1 MNLSVAFVKNEN
13 QVLYRQFIEGT
24 ESSQIFDMDEL
35 KQKPLHGLFVPS
47 DLMDAASVI
56 ERVESEAP
64 YSPVRPVQEDFLNE
78 QAFEKLN
85 HAQTHGLLEKTFSTW
100 TLQNNLHL
108 LENLFETLDH
118 LKALWPND
126 RTAFFEE
133 VWNLLKVNLGTT
145 SMTLAYN
152 HMRKA
157 KKEHEKNQLIRV
169 VIEGERS
176 PNPTENKEL
185 GLALFKNYEGQFTE
199 SFEVK
204 SYDATKGELVAL
216 GSINTSPFIIMA
228 KVFTLTTLQKALLK
242 SLFDGLQDL
251 KK

>member
-13 QVLYRQFIEGT
+13 QVLYRQFT
-24 ESSQIFDMDEL
+24 DNDQSSQIFDMEEL
-35 KQKPLHGLFVPS
+35 KQKSLHGLFVPTS
-47 DLMDAASVI
+47 LMDSASVL
-56 ERVESEAP
+56 ERVEIEAP
-64 YSPVRPVQEDFLNE
+64 YSPVRPVQDDFLNE
-78 QAFEKLN
+78 QSFESLG
-85 HAQTHGLLEKTFSTW
+85 HEDAQDLLEKTFSTW
-100 TLQNNLHL
+100 TIQNNLHL
-108 LENLFETLDH
+108 LENLFETLNH

-157 KKEHEKNQLIRV
+157 QKDSEKNQLIRV
-169 VIEGERS
+169 VIEGERT

-185 GLALFKNYEGQFTE
+185 GLALFKNYEGQFSQ
-199 SFEVK
+199 SFEIK

-216 GSINTSPFIIMA
+216 GSVNSSPFIIMA
-228 KVFTLTTLQKALLK
+228 KIFNLTSLQRALLK
-242 SLFDGLQDL
+242 SLFDGLQNQ
-251 KK
+251 K